1 MRVGFVGLGDQGAP
15 IAARIAAA
23 GVDCTVWARRPET
36 LDPFRAGPAR
46 VADALADL
54 GEGVDLL
61 GTCLFDA
68 AGTWEVLFGPAGVA
82 PAMPAG
88 ATIAVHSTISP
99 DEVRALAREAATY
112 GLHLLD
118 APVSGG
124 RIRAE
129 AGELITMVGGEQ
141 STFARFDPL
150 LRTFSAE
157 VVHVGPVGAGQHAK
171 LLNNAMLAAHLAL
184 AADAFRIAEGH
195 GLDPVAFGR
204 VLAGGSGRSFGV
216 EMYARAGGLAAVAR
230 SQARP
235 TLGKDVALLSDS
247 MVSAREGGLLLSAAR
262 AAIAGLDAAADD

>member
-46 VADALADL
+46 VVDA
-54 GEGVDLL
+54 V
-61 GTCLFDA
+61 
-68 AGTWEVLFGPAGVA
+68 GTWAVLSGPAGVA

-195 GLDPVAFGR
+195 GLDPVAFGK

-216 EMYARAGGLAAVAR
+216 EMYARVGGLAAVAR

-235 TLGKDVALLSDS
+235 TLGKDVALLADS
-247 MVSAREGGLLLSAAR
+247 MVSDSEGGLLLSAAR
-262 AAIAGLDAAADD
+262 AAIAAFDTAADD